1 VAEQQRRLM
10 DDMDAG
16 DREAMSYLLR
26 GMDAATRDA
35 FVKVSSRSSSLCERR
50 LARSEKARSENE
62 GRGPAR

>member
-35 FVKVSSRSSSLCERR
+35 FVKVGG
-50 LARSEKARSENE
+50 A
-62 GRGPAR
+62 